1 MRVSPLTAIAL
12 LLAVHAAE
20 AGTLSSAITAGQAA
34 TVGNAD
40 IHTLPQPGGSL
51 PTATPA
57 SLPPMSDGEKQG
69 FGCLISGTASLAATA
84 AANPSELIMVIAG
97 GTLSPTT
104 PVGMGVAIIG
114 TVFASVCAVGAIA
127 TPAVLRTWEYL
138 TWAEPAPAPAAN
150 GESPPLPA
158 EEAEKPK

>member
-12 LLAVHAAE
+12 MLAVHTAD
-20 AGTLSSAITAGQAA
+20 AGTLSSAISAGQAA

-40 IHTLPQPGGSL
+40 IHVLPQPGGAA
-51 PTATPA
+51 PMAATPA

-127 TPAVLRTWEYL
+127 TPAVLRTWDYL
-138 TWAEPAPAPAAN
+138 TWSEPAQGTN
-150 GESPPLPA
+150 EGVPPLPA
-158 EEAEKPK
+158 ETAAKPK